1 VAKRTTVPDRF
12 RYATARSADDE
23 SSVTPPDRRSGEDD
37 RARER
42 SRTTDSPADRIDS
55 VPPAARRR
63 LRTARR
69 SVEVDAG
76 SDTDTE
82 TEAKTDADDGV
93 GIGNGVSTDGLDSNG
108 DGLDRIV
115 PRQPRLFDTND

>member
-23 SSVTPPDRRSGEDD
+23 SSVTPPDRRSSEDD

-42 SRTTDSPADRIDS
+42 SRTTDSPAGRIDS

-115 PRQPRLFDTND
+115 PPTTAALRYQ

>member
-23 SSVTPPDRRSGEDD
+23 SSVTPPDRRSSEDD